1 MLEVGWSLAGAGV
14 GVKNASM
21 PSCQATG
28 HTLLSPS
35 SASRSGDDTAQSH
48 SLMLCSM
55 DKLSGSVHGSG
66 SANKRDVQ
74 ILSRIVQHSVW
85 SVGCRGR
92 GSLDTGL

>member
-1 MLEVGWSLAGAGV
+1 MLELGWSRAGAGV

-35 SASRSGDDTAQSH
+35 SADDTAQSH

-74 ILSRIVQHSVW
+74 ILSRIVQPSGW
-85 SVGCRGR
+85 SVEC
-92 GSLDTGL
+92 